1 MGHYTV
7 ITASKEQAQA
17 LYEKHMKPMIL
28 ELPKI
33 IRASYTYDSE
43 DRIGFVTL
51 KTITGKRIQY
61 QLRGGKP
68 MFVEFTG
75 FGDIRYDV
83 HYPWKVN
90 EDMYKL
96 LKEYGAK
103 ANDNF
108 WKGGEI

>member
-17 LYEKHMKPMIL
+17 LYEKHMKPMVLI
-28 ELPKI
+28 PRITKV
-33 IRASYTYDSE
+33 SYTYDSE
-43 DRIGFVTL
+43 DGIGFVTL
-51 KTITGKRIQY
+51 NTITGKRIEY
-61 QLRGGKP
+61 QLRGDEP
-68 MFVEFTG
+68 IFVGFTG

-83 HYPWKVN
+83 HYPWQIH

-103 ANDNF
+103 AKNTF